1 MTTHSTSLVLAPT
14 ADPRV
19 FLAPDGTLHAAP
31 AGWECLPPGDAGLTR
46 RVKSLGPS
54 WAITEKRGR
63 KAFSKGLWAAREQI
77 QAAKLALEAERSTE
91 AYAKKRAA
99 AGARREHEQ
108 AAYVV
113 SFEVEVLAF
122 LRFAP
127 CFEPLARRIARRVTE
142 HATPVGS
149 GTVARTE
156 RITIDRRAESAV
168 IAWMRHQTTAYDRMA
183 IPRVTGKRRQ
193 VRRELATIARAILDL
208 HRRDTP
214 HAAAA
219 CPLCTAVALAGE
231 PARASAARA
240 T

>member
-1 MTTHSTSLVLAPT
+1 MPTGLVFAPT

-19 FLAPDGTLHAAP
+19 FLAPDGSKHSAP
-31 AGWECLPPGDAGLTR
+31 VDWACLPPGDAGLTR
-46 RVKSLGPS
+46 RVKSLGES
-54 WAITEKRGR
+54 WSVIEKRGR
-63 KAFSKGLWAAREQI
+63 KAFSKGLWAPATHI
-77 QAAKLALEAERSTE
+77 QAAKAALASERSTP

-113 SFEVEVLAF
+113 SFEVEVLQF

-127 CFEPLARRIARRVTE
+127 RFGAMGRSIARRVTE

-156 RITIDRRAESAV
+156 RISIDRRAESAV

-183 IPRVTGKRRQ
+183 IPRVAGKRRE
-193 VRRELATIARAILDL
+193 VRRELATVSRAILDL
-208 HRRDTP
+208 HRRDAP
-214 HAAAA
+214 HAISA
-219 CPLCTAVALAGE
+219 CPLCVAVPALATSVAN
-231 PARASAARA
+231 P
-240 T
+240 

>member
-1 MTTHSTSLVLAPT
+1 MTTGLVFAPT

-19 FLAPDGTLHAAP
+19 FLAPDGTRHAAP

-54 WAITEKRGR
+54 WAVIEKRGR
-63 KAFSKGLWAAREQI
+63 KAFSKGLWAPREHI
-77 QAAKLALEAERSTE
+77 QAAKLALEAERSTP

-113 SFEVEVLAF
+113 SFEVEVLGF

-127 CFEPLARRIARRVTE
+127 RFESLARGVARRVTE

-156 RITIDRRAESAV
+156 RISIDRRAESAV

-183 IPRVTGKRRQ
+183 IPRVAGKRRE
-193 VRRELATIARAILDL
+193 VRRELATISRAILDL

-219 CPLCTAVALAGE
+219 CPLCSAVQ
-231 PARASAARA
+231 PAQPSA